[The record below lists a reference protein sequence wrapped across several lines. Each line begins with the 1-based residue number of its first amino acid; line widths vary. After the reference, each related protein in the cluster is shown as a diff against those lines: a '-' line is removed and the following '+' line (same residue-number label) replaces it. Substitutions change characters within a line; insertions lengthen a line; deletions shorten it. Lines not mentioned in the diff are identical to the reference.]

1 MSDDLVSKMRAAVD
15 QVRVAT
21 ATDDDTPLQASAPE
35 EAEEQSE
42 AAEQEQAE
50 PSDTTGEL
58 ESKADETEEEA
69 KEEKAAEP
77 DEDLLFVR
85 KQAERKVA
93 KAEARVRDL
102 QSQLEAATQQNEK
115 TKQQVAED
123 IFKKLRRKPISTFKE
138 FGLEFQDLI
147 DAGLREMNGS
157 DDRVDRKSTRV
168 NSSH

>member
-69 KEEKAAEP
+69 KEEIEIDYAGDALDVGFLGLGFSPKWSRAETP
-77 DEDLLFVR
+77 RMPKGRYGIMKIGRAHV
-85 KQAERKVA
+85 
-93 KAEARVRDL
+93 
-102 QSQLEAATQQNEK
+102 
-115 TKQQVAED
+115 
-123 IFKKLRRKPISTFKE
+123 
-138 FGLEFQDLI
+138 
-147 DAGLREMNGS
+147 
-157 DDRVDRKSTRV
+157 
-168 NSSH
+168 